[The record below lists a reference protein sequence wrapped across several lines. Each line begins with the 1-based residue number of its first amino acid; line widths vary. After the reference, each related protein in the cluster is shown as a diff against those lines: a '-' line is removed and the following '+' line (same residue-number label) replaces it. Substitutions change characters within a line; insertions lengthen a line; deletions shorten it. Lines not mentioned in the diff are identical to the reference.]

1 MKRAVKVKNNAP
13 RLIYIIFGVT
23 YFIIG
28 LILIISATFICIKKF
43 ETIKVRDYVKAY
55 VYEID
60 SSKKDITIL
69 YEVNDCIYF
78 GKLDY
83 YSSLLCQGD
92 ELDIYIDIND
102 PNDFVSDS
110 KIPEIIFIILGSV
123 FTVIGAIIIG
133 VHFVKLNRRNN
144 LIKNG
149 ACLSGVIVSVKEN
162 QNVTINN
169 KHPYIAECEIHSP
182 LDGKCI
188 KCKTDNTMYDLSEFL
203 DSEVTVYAD
212 FNREKYYV
220 DINELIEKYNADW
233 S

>member
-1 MKRAVKVKNNAP
+1 MKNKEP
-13 RLIYIIFGVT
+13 RLVYIIFGVT

-28 LILIISATFICIKKF
+28 LILIISAAFVYIKKS

-69 YEVNDCIYF
+69 YEVNDNIYF
-78 GKLDY
+78 KKLDY
-83 YSSLLCQGD
+83 YSSLLGKGD
-92 ELDIYIDIND
+92 ELNIYINKND

-123 FTVIGAIIIG
+123 FTAIGTIIIG
-133 VHFVKLNRRNN
+133 IHFVKLNSRNN

-149 ACLSGVIVSVKEN
+149 ECFCGVIISVKEN
-162 QNVTINN
+162 KNVTINN

-188 KCKTDNTMYDLSEFL
+188 KCKSDNTMCDLSGFVG
-203 DSEVTVYAD
+203 SEVTVYAD